1 MQDVPKIVVNRL
13 QSPTAESHPDADLL
27 TAFAEHSLAGR
38 ERARVVEH
46 LARCGDCREIV
57 AVALPATE
65 AVAAGRSGSAVRTGW
80 FSWPVLR
87 WGVVA
92 VGMVAVLSVGILQFR
107 LRQRG
112 KMVSTRVSTS
122 LMARNQVETVAQN
135 PSPSAQTSH
144 TTLPPAAAGKQ
155 IETRK
160 KDASSPQS
168 APAADKSALSANAVF
183 PQSPPMRSAGSAG
196 GIGGGASRGAIV
208 GDSGHGFAVTPRHD
222 LAQQSARL
230 AASSKQNPVP
240 GPSTEAVEVSGAAPM
255 VMAQSEA
262 APATT
267 VTSAGR
273 TEDQLLQN
281 EPSGRVGKAKPAL
294 EQASSAPPA
303 PVLRGDSRLMKSAA
317 APPRWTISSNG
328 ALQRSFDG
336 GKTWLDV
343 NIAADNSTSFNLVN
357 RSQSEM
363 VTVEAWSET
372 KTASV
377 AQTKADAKTGTKNDA
392 DAKVRSKAPSAAKS
406 ATPSAE
412 KSAAK
417 SADNA
422 APAVTRTI
430 FRALSVSSDSAE
442 IWSGGS
448 GGALYH
454 TMDGGDLW
462 VRVLPSAAGIAL
474 TGDIVS
480 IQFSDPRNGT
490 VTTSNAEV
498 WATSDHGQ
506 SWRKH

>member
-1 MQDVPKIVVNRL
+1 M
-13 QSPTAESHPDADLL
+13 
-27 TAFAEHSLAGR
+27 
-38 ERARVVEH
+38 
-46 LARCGDCREIV
+46 
-57 AVALPATE
+57 
-65 AVAAGRSGSAVRTGW
+65 
-80 FSWPVLR
+80 
-87 WGVVA
+87 
-92 VGMVAVLSVGILQFR
+92 
-107 LRQRG
+107 
-112 KMVSTRVSTS
+112 
-122 LMARNQVETVAQN
+122 
-135 PSPSAQTSH
+135 
-144 TTLPPAAAGKQ
+144 
-155 IETRK
+155 RK
-160 KDASSPQS
+160 KDATRAQS
-168 APAADKSALSANAVF
+168 ATAADKSALSANVVF
-183 PQSPPMRSAGSAG
+183 PHSQPMRGAGSAG
-196 GIGGGASRGAIV
+196 GIGGGASSGAIV
-208 GDSGHGFAVTPRHD
+208 GDSVHGFAVTPRHD

-230 AASSKQNPVP
+230 AASSKQNPAP
-240 GPSTEAVEVSGAAPM
+240 GQSTEAVEVSGAAPM

-294 EQASSAPPA
+294 EQAYSAPHA
-303 PVLRGDSRLMKSAA
+303 PVLRADSRLMKSAA
-317 APPRWTISSNG
+317 ATPRWTISSNG

-372 KTASV
+372 KTVSG

-406 ATPSAE
+406 SE
-412 KSAAK
+412 S
-417 SADNA
+417 A

-430 FRALSVSSDSAE
+430 FRALSVSSDAAE
-442 IWSGGS
+442 IWAGGS

-462 VRVLPSAAGIAL
+462 VRVVPAAGGTAL

-480 IQFSDPRNGT
+480 IQFSDPRSGT

-498 WATSDHGQ
+498 WATSDAGQ
-506 SWRKH
+506 SWRKQQ